1 MPLALHTAIRVSL
14 LIQQGKA
21 LYAMQKFKLRMKLN
35 TSPDMCLLDGSP
47 CVFMFLAHL
56 LLKSQCFSAVSQHG
70 VTRALIGGLQNQ
82 RHTWDVPN
90 F

>member
-1 MPLALHTAIRVSL
+1 MPLALHTGIRVSL

-47 CVFMFLAHL
+47 CVYVLGSFATQVSMFLCSL
-56 LLKSQCFSAVSQHG
+56 S
-70 VTRALIGGLQNQ
+70 
-82 RHTWDVPN
+82 TWCNSGPDWRLAEPATY
-90 F
+90 FGRS